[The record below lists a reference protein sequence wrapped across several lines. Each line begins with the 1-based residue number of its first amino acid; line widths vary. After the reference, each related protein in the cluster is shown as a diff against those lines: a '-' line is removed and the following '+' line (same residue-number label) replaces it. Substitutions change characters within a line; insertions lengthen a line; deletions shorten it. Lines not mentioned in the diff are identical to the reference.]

1 MLAQMLWSLQW
12 LVLVVLTIWVPDVAL
27 ELHGRR
33 HERVVLGEFELCW
46 EDTAFVWC
54 SLGTLDHG
62 LPEEEVIFID
72 GACCDA
78 LWRVG
83 REVLVLLEEAFR
95 SY

>member
-1 MLAQMLWSLQW
+1 
-12 LVLVVLTIWVPDVAL
+12 L

-33 HERVVLGEFELCW
+33 HERVVLGKFELCW
-46 EDTAFVWC
+46 EDAAFIWC

-62 LPEEEVIFID
+62 LPQEEVIFVD
-72 GACCDA
+72 WACCDA

-83 REVLVLLEEAFR
+83 GEVLVLLEEAFR